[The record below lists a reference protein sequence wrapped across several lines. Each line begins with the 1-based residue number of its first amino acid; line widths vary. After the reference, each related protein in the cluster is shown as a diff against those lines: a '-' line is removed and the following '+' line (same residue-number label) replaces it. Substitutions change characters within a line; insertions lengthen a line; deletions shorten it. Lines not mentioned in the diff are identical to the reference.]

1 MMLPDIK
8 MRINTGPEDFIEVD
22 LEAGLKSP
30 PVDEDTLSSISR
42 ATLW

>member
-1 MMLPDIK
+1 MLLDIG

-22 LEAGLKSP
+22 FREAGLKSP